1 MFTHLRPA
9 LVLFVLLSLVTG
21 VVYPLAITR
30 IAQVAFADK
39 ANGSIITNAGGK
51 PIGSSLIG
59 QEFGTSDATAAPALA
74 KWFWG
79 RPSAT
84 SPVPYT
90 ALNLDKGTGSSGSNL
105 AATNPALLDNIKARL
120 AALDT
125 ADASVGI
132 ARTPTAPGATDSTP
146 APRTTAVP
154 VDLVT
159 ASASGLDPHISPA
172 AAEYQVA
179 RVAKA
184 RGLTEDAVRA
194 LVRQQ
199 TQGRAFGVL
208 GEPVVN
214 VLMLNRA
221 MEQQAAAASAR
232 SAATGAH

>member
-1 MFTHLRPA
+1 MPIQPSILRPA
-9 LVLFVLLSLVTG
+9 IVLFALLSLITG
-21 VVYPLAITR
+21 VLYPLAITG
-30 IAQVAFADK
+30 IAQVAFPDK
-39 ANGSIITNAGGK
+39 ANGSIITDAGSGNSGK

-84 SPVPYT
+84 GPVPYT
-90 ALNLDKGTGSSGSNL
+90 ALNLATGTGSSGSNL
-105 AATNPALLDNIKARL
+105 APTNPALLDNIKARL
-120 AALDT
+120 AALDA

-132 ARTPTAPGATDSTP
+132 VRTTTAPGATDSTP

-154 VDLVT
+154 IDLVT

-179 RVAKA
+179 RIAKA
-184 RGLTEDAVRA
+184 RGLTEDAVRD
-194 LVRQQ
+194 LVRQH
-199 TQGRAFGVL
+199 TQGRALGVL

-214 VLMLNRA
+214 VLALN
-221 MEQQAAAASAR
+221 QALGSSAR
-232 SAATGAH
+232 